1 MSKKVRGVGG
11 LFFKSQDQKNL
22 ENVIANILAS
32 KRLITGVYLN
42 LD

>member
-1 MSKKVRGVGG
+1 MSKKVRGVGV

-32 KRLITGVYLN
+32 KRMITGVYLN